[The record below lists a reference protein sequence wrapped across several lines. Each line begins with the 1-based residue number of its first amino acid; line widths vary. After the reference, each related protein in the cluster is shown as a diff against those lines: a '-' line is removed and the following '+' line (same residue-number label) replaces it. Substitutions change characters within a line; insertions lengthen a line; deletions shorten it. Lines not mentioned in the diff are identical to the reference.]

1 MFKAKLALDEFAC
14 LRRCRWSKYS
24 QMTHRMYSAKSSPF
38 DPRKATASDLQE
50 LLQASKVTS
59 VQLVKID
66 LKQIEQY
73 NGYLKAVISTA
84 PQSTLLDK
92 AEKSDAECAGW
103 KVRSS
108 LHGIPILI
116 KASSRCMQTFQTS

>member
-1 MFKAKLALDEFAC
+1 MDSPKP
-14 LRRCRWSKYS
+14 
-24 QMTHRMYSAKSSPF
+24 SPF
-38 DPRKATASDLQE
+38 DPRTATASDLQE
-50 LLQASKVTS
+50 LLRASKVTS
-59 VQLVKID
+59 VQLIKIY

-84 PQSTLLDK
+84 PESAVLDR
-92 AEKSDAECAGW
+92 AEELDAERAGG

-116 KASSRCMQTFQTS
+116 KANSR